1 MTAILISSPGRER
14 GRACQPGV
22 PKGVIGRASPTPPSK
37 KGRDAQPYLY
47 DCCDSTM
54 AASSHLD
61 ECFIVFFNGWTGSDG
76 QNRVCVT
83 LVSHDATFVQ

>member
-1 MTAILISSPGRER
+1 MSA
-14 GRACQPGV
+14 GRAE
-22 PKGVIGRASPTPPSK
+22 GRDWACIAHPPSK

-61 ECFIVFFNGWTGSDG
+61 GFFIVFFNGWTGSDG